1 MRTTCGQLRTGFF
14 GSVRVHMGQIRGES
28 MAKENLTERI
38 GFRLRGEEFKQVV
51 RLAAGKD
58 VSPDD
63 WCREVV
69 REKLATVQAQA
80 SRSPVSSTAPVP
92 ADWAGNPSQ
101 QGPLITGAELVI
113 FRESVRLRWLLQEFL
128 NCCARE
134 TLTSETARHLVQ
146 EANRADG
153 PVDDLA
159 KKLLVNYGILKSKP
173 TN

>member
-1 MRTTCGQLRTGFF
+1 
-14 GSVRVHMGQIRGES
+14 

-38 GFRLRGEEFKQVV
+38 GFRLRGEEFKQVA

-63 WCREVV
+63 WCREIV
-69 REKLATVQAQA
+69 REKLAAMHAQV
-80 SRSPVSSTAPVP
+80 SRSPASSTAPVP
-92 ADWAGNPSQ
+92 ADRAGNQSQ
-101 QGPLITGAELVI
+101 EGPLITGPELMI
-113 FRESVRLRWLLQEFL
+113 FRESIRLRWLLQEFL
-128 NCCARE
+128 NCCAGE

-146 EANRADG
+146 QANRADG

-159 KKLLVNYGILKSKP
+159 KKLLINYGILKPKL

>member
-1 MRTTCGQLRTGFF
+1 
-14 GSVRVHMGQIRGES
+14 

-38 GFRLRGEEFKQVV
+38 GFRLRGEEFKQVA

-69 REKLATVQAQA
+69 REKLAAIHAQA
-80 SRSPVSSTAPVP
+80 SRSPASSAASEPG
-92 ADWAGNPSQ
+92 DRAGNRSQ
-101 QGPLITGAELVI
+101 EGPPITGAELMI

-128 NCCARE
+128 NCCAKE

-146 EANRADG
+146 QANRGDG

-159 KKLLVNYGILKSKP
+159 KKLLMNYGILKSKP
-173 TN
+173 TD

>member
-1 MRTTCGQLRTGFF
+1 
-14 GSVRVHMGQIRGES
+14 MGQIGGES
-28 MAKENLTERI
+28 VAKENLTERI

-69 REKLATVQAQA
+69 REKLAAIQAQA
-80 SRSPVSSTAPVP
+80 SRTPASSTASVSV
-92 ADWAGNPSQ
+92 DRAGTQSQ
-101 QGPLITGAELVI
+101 DGPPITGSELMI

-128 NCCARE
+128 NCCAKE

-146 EANRADG
+146 QANRADG
-153 PVDDLA
+153 PADDLA
-159 KKLLVNYGILKSKP
+159 KKLLINYGILKSKP

>member
-1 MRTTCGQLRTGFF
+1 
-14 GSVRVHMGQIRGES
+14 

-69 REKLATVQAQA
+69 REKLAAIHAQV
-80 SRSPVSSTAPVP
+80 SRSPANSTASVPV
-92 ADWAGNPSQ
+92 DRGGNQSQ
-101 QGPLITGAELVI
+101 EGPPITGPELMI

-128 NCCARE
+128 NCCAKE

-146 EANRADG
+146 QANRADG
-153 PVDDLA
+153 PADDLA
-159 KKLLVNYGILKSKP
+159 KKLLINYGILKSKP